1 MTSDTMIA
9 AQPAAQHR
17 LESAALLAF
26 LGFVAALQLSI
37 AVAQI
42 LLTLTLLLWVAVM
55 IVRHERPDAPA
66 IFWPLVAYAGVTL
79 IAVVFSFD
87 PSTSFVD
94 SKQLVLFVI
103 VPVVYRWARGASART
118 VSNVIVSVG
127 AIVAAY
133 GIVQFG
139 ILEFDAMGR
148 QARGTMS
155 QTMTYSGMLMLVIA
169 HTAARLLF
177 DQRDRAWPALVLP
190 ALLVALALTY
200 TRNAWVGAWVAVGL
214 LMILKDLRLLFILP
228 VVAALFV
235 IVAPPRLTDR
245 LYSIFDMEHSS
256 NRTRFALARVGARM
270 VRAHPFTGVGPD
282 VVKDVYAEYG
292 DVSAVGSTVH
302 LHNVPVQI
310 AAERGLPALAI
321 WVWFIALVV
330 RGLLQKL
337 RASPHRALAAG
348 GLAAVA
354 GMLAAGM
361 FEYNFGDS
369 EFLMLFLVLITL
381 PFAVDRTLAP
391 SPQP

>member
-1 MTSDTMIA
+1 MTSDTMIP
-9 AQPAAQHR
+9 AQPAAQRRR
-17 LESAALLAF
+17 LESAALAAF
-26 LGFVAALQLSI
+26 LAFVAALQLSI

-66 IFWPLVAYAGVTL
+66 IFWPLVAYAAATL
-79 IAVVFSFD
+79 VAVAFSLD
-87 PSTSFVD
+87 LSTSVAD
-94 SKQLVLFVI
+94 SKEAVLFVI
-103 VPVVYRWARGASART
+103 APVAYRWARGASART

-127 AIVAAY
+127 AIVAVY
-133 GIVQFG
+133 GIVQYG
-139 ILEFDAMGR
+139 ILEFDALGQ
-148 QARGTMS
+148 QARGTMGH
-155 QTMTYSGMLMLVIA
+155 TMTYSGMLMLVIA

-177 DQRDRAWPALVLP
+177 DQRDRTWPALVLP
-190 ALLVALALTY
+190 ALLVALTLTL
-200 TRNAWVGAWVAVGL
+200 TRNAWVGASVAIGL
-214 LMILKDLRLLFILP
+214 LLLLKDLRLLFILP
-228 VVAALFV
+228 IVAVLFM
-235 IVAPPRLTDR
+235 IAAPPRLTDR
-245 LYSIFDMEHSS
+245 VYSIFDMENKT
-256 NRTRFALARVGARM
+256 NRDRFALFLTGGRM
-270 VRAHPFTGVGPD
+270 VLAHPLTGVGPD

-292 DVSAVGSTVH
+292 DVSAVETTVH
-302 LHNVPVQI
+302 LHNVPMQI

-321 WVWFIALVV
+321 WVWFIVVVV

-348 GLAAVA
+348 GLAVVA

-391 SPQP
+391 SA